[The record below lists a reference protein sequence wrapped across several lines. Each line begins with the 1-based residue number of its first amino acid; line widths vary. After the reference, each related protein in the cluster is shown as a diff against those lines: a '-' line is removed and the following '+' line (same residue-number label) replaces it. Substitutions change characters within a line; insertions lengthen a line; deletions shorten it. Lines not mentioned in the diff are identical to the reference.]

1 MKEHPALKFSL
12 FSGCLLAGLALVWGG
27 SFFFAEIALR
37 ELPPLTLAFYRVLWA
52 TPVLLFVVWFKRIQ
66 WPRGI
71 KVWLSYLVMGVLN
84 NALPFS
90 LIFWGQTHI
99 ESGLAAI
106 LNSTTAI
113 FGVIVAGIFLIDERL
128 TCRKVVGII
137 LGFGGVVILI
147 GFRELNELELRDLGQ
162 IAVMGAALSY
172 AFASVWGKY
181 FLSKHPPIMNAVGML
196 LSSTILMIPVV
207 YYVDGVPSLSLS
219 SDVWGAVLAIAI
231 FCTAFAY
238 FLYFEILVR
247 AGSANLMLVTLLI
260 PPVAIG
266 LSYAFLNEKLGN
278 EAGYGFLLIAIGL
291 CVIDGRLVKWLI
303 K

>member
-1 MKEHPALKFSL
+1 MNEHPALKFSL

-66 WPRGI
+66 WPRCI

-128 TCRKVVGII
+128 TRRKVVGII

-172 AFASVWGKY
+172 AFASVWGKH

-207 YYVDGVPSLSLS
+207 YYVDGVPYLSLS
-219 SDVWGAVLAIAI
+219 SEVWGAVLAIAI
-231 FCTAFAY
+231 LCTAFAY